1 MPLIFEWDAEKGNN
15 NRRKRLKCVPKY
27 DFTGKGER
35 GKYFRAYREGHQV
48 SIRKADGTIDTQ
60 YYSLKDGAIM
70 LEPDVRRYF
79 PDSDSVNS
87 ALRTLITLIP
97 DKAGKVPKSKSR

>member
-1 MPLIFEWDAEKGNN
+1 MKKTSKKKSPAAEM
-15 NRRKRLKCVPKY
+15 RSEY
-27 DFTGKGER
+27 DFSGQEGER
-35 GKYFRAYREGHQV
+35 GKYFKAYREGHQV
-48 SIRKADGTIDTQ
+48 RIRKADGTVDIQ

-97 DKAGKVPKSKSR
+97 DKAGKPSKSRSR